1 MIRGLL
7 ISVACLAPMA
17 VTADTLV
24 ASRTIP
30 AQTLIGP
37 DDLVLKPIDVS
48 GGTDDPLLLI
58 GMETRTSLYAGRPV
72 RPADVGAPALIERN
86 QIIPLI
92 YDIGGLRIATEG
104 RALGRAGEGEAIRVM
119 NLSSRATVTAW
130 VSADGGAYVAR

>member
-1 MIRGLL
+1 MIRWLL

-17 VTADTLV
+17 ATADTLV

-37 DDLVLKPIDVS
+37 DDLVLQPIDVS
-48 GGTDDPLLLI
+48 GGTDDPQLLI
-58 GMETRTSLYAGRPV
+58 GMETRTALYAGRPV
-72 RPADVGAPALIERN
+72 RPADLGSPALIDRN
-86 QIIPLI
+86 QIISLI

-130 VSADGGAYVAR
+130 VSAEGEAYVAR